1 MFKGHH
7 TFNEFLNAGDGIASN
22 VRSQRLERLVQAGI
36 LTKRPDPDDGRRY
49 VYDLKAK
56 GIALAPVLV
65 DIVIG
70 QPTTR

>member
-36 LTKRPDPDDGRRY
+36 LRS
-49 VYDLKAK
+49 
-56 GIALAPVLV
+56 AP
-65 DIVIG
+65 
-70 QPTTR
+70 TRMMGAGMSMI